1 MKNNCEKYFMMT
13 KQEIFENLENFS
25 KKNILYKENIVKVE
39 SLYERLKEYE
49 VSPSLNSKN
58 ITNLQNFFK
67 KENVEKWK
75 NKFEKIQSLLKFK
88 IKLILLN

>member
-1 MKNNCEKYFMMT
+1 MMT